1 MDCAFKLTFLIE
13 RREVVSEQEQ
23 EQNKVAMVIVAHPD
37 DAEFAAAG
45 TVAAWVRDGWEV
57 YYVICTD
64 ATGGGPD
71 EATDVGPAAKHMISE
86 TRKREQRAAGAVLG
100 LKDVFFL
107 DYPDGQ
113 LQPTIELR
121 RDLVRFLRQYR
132 PSRVICQSPD
142 RTWTPTLILGRYHA
156 DHLAAGQT
164 TLAAI
169 YPMSQN
175 PWDFPELLEEGLAP
189 HKIKDIY
196 IMGAPVVNYFV
207 DISDVMDIKIE
218 ALLCHASQ
226 FIGRVEEIKNIVRT
240 RSADLGTRYGVAFA
254 EEFHRTENR

>member
-1 MDCAFKLTFLIE
+1 
-13 RREVVSEQEQ
+13 VSESEKEQ

-37 DAEFAAAG
+37 DAEFG
-45 TVAAWVRDGWEV
+45 SGGSVATWVREGWEI

-71 EATDVGPAAKHMISE
+71 DATDVGPAARRKVSE
-86 TRKREQRAAGAVLG
+86 TRKAEQRAAGAVLG

-107 DYPDGQ
+107 DYPDGI

-121 RDLVRFLRQYR
+121 RNLVRLLRRYR
-132 PSRVICQSPD
+132 PSRVICQSPE
-142 RTWTPTLILGRYHA
+142 RTWTPAYYIGRYHA
-156 DHLAAGQT
+156 DHLAAGQA

-189 HKIKDIY
+189 HKIKEIY
-196 IMGAPVVNYFV
+196 IMGAPVVNYFM
-207 DISDVMDIKIE
+207 DISDVMDLKIE

-226 FIGRVEEIKNIVRT
+226 FIGRMEQMEEIIRT
-240 RSADLGTRYGVAFA
+240 RSADLGAKYGVAYA
-254 EEFHRTENR
+254 EEFHRAENW

>member
-1 MDCAFKLTFLIE
+1 VTFIDTV
-13 RREVVSEQEQ
+13 RFVCRKKVFVSEQEQ

-37 DAEFAAAG
+37 DAEFGTAG
-45 TVAAWVRDGWEV
+45 TVATWVRDGWDV

-71 EATDVGPAAKHMISE
+71 DATDVGPLARRRISE
-86 TRKREQRAAGAVLG
+86 TRKREQRAAGAVIG
-100 LKDVFFL
+100 LKNVFFL

-113 LQPTIELR
+113 LSPSIELR
-121 RDLVRFLRQYR
+121 RDLVRLLRKYR
-132 PSRVICQSPD
+132 PSRVICQSPE
-142 RTWTPTLILGRYHA
+142 RTWTPTLMIGRYHS
-156 DHLAAGQT
+156 DHLAAGEA

-175 PWDFPELLEEGLAP
+175 PWDFPELLEEGLLP
-189 HKIKDIY
+189 HKISEIY
-196 IMGAPVVNYFV
+196 IMGAPNVNHFV
-207 DISDVMDIKIE
+207 DISDTMDTKIE

-226 FIGRVEEIKNIVRT
+226 FIGRTEEVEKMVRT
-240 RSADLGTRYGVAFA
+240 RLADLGAKYGVAYA

>member
-1 MDCAFKLTFLIE
+1 VSGQE
-13 RREVVSEQEQ
+13 R

-37 DAEFAAAG
+37 DAEFGAGGTAA
-45 TVAAWVRDGWEV
+45 TWVRDGWEV

-71 EATDVGPAAKHMISE
+71 DATDVGPAAKRMISE

-100 LKDVFFL
+100 LKEIFFL

-121 RDLVRFLRQYR
+121 RDLVRLLRTYR
-132 PSRVICQSPD
+132 PSRVICQSPE
-142 RTWTPTLILGRYHA
+142 RTWTPALMIGRYHS
-156 DHLAAGQT
+156 DHLAAGQAA
-164 TLAAI
+164 LAAI

-175 PWDFPELLEEGLAP
+175 PWDYPELLDEGLRP
-189 HKIKDIY
+189 HKISEIY
-196 IMGAPVVNYFV
+196 IMGAPNVNHFV
-207 DISDVMDIKIE
+207 DVSDVMEIKIE

-226 FIGRVEEIKNIVRT
+226 FIGRTDEMVKIVRT
-240 RSADLGTRYGVAFA
+240 RVAELGNKYGVAFA

>member
-1 MDCAFKLTFLIE
+1 
-13 RREVVSEQEQ
+13 VSEQEQ
-23 EQNKVAMVIVAHPD
+23 QKRIAMVIVAHPD

-45 TVAAWVRDGWEV
+45 TVATWVRDGWEV

-64 ATGGGPD
+64 ATGGGSD
-71 EATDVGPAAKHMISE
+71 DATDVGPVAKRSISD
-86 TRKREQRAAGAVLG
+86 TRKSEQRAAGEVLG

-113 LQPTIELR
+113 LQPSIELR
-121 RDLVRFLRQYR
+121 RDLVRLLRTYR
-132 PSRVICQSPD
+132 PSRVICQSPE
-142 RTWTPTLILGRYHA
+142 RTWIPTLVLGRYHS
-156 DHLAAGQT
+156 DHLAAGQA

-175 PWDFPELLEEGLAP
+175 PWDFPELLEEGLLP
-189 HKIKDIY
+189 HKISEIY
-196 IMGAPVVNYFV
+196 IAGAPNINHYI
-207 DISDVMDIKIE
+207 DISGVIEKKIK

-226 FIGRVEEIKNIVRT
+226 FIGRTEDVEKMVGKRFAE
-240 RSADLGTRYGVAFA
+240 LGTKYGVTFA

>member
-1 MDCAFKLTFLIE
+1 
-13 RREVVSEQEQ
+13 VNEQEQ

-45 TVAAWVRDGWEV
+45 TVATLVRDGWEV

-64 ATGGGPD
+64 ATGGGSD
-71 EATDVGPAAKHMISE
+71 DATDVGPAAKRMITD
-86 TRKREQRAAGAVLG
+86 TRKREQRAAGVVLG
-100 LKDVFFL
+100 LKGVFFL

-113 LQPTIELR
+113 LQPSIELR
-121 RDLVRFLRQYR
+121 RDLVRLLRTYR
-132 PSRVICQSPD
+132 PSRVICQSPE
-142 RTWTPTLILGRYHA
+142 RTWMPTLILCRYHS
-156 DHLAAGQT
+156 DHLAAGQA

-175 PWDFPELLEEGLAP
+175 PWDFPELLDEGLLP
-189 HKIKDIY
+189 HKISEIY
-196 IMGAPVVNYFV
+196 IAGAPNINHFV
-207 DISDVMDIKIE
+207 DISNVMEIKIE

-226 FIGRVEEIKNIVRT
+226 FIGRTEDVEKMVRT
-240 RSADLGTRYGVAFA
+240 RIADLGAKYGVAYA

>member
-1 MDCAFKLTFLIE
+1 MSD
-13 RREVVSEQEQ
+13 QEQ
-23 EQNKVAMVIVAHPD
+23 EQKKIAMAIVAHPD
-37 DAEFAAAG
+37 DAEFAVAG
-45 TVAAWVRDGWEV
+45 SVATWVRDGWDV

-71 EATDVGPAAKHMISE
+71 DATDVSLTAKRMISE
-86 TRKREQRAAGAVLG
+86 TRKNEQRAAGVVLG

-113 LQPTIELR
+113 LQPSIELR
-121 RDLVRFLRQYR
+121 RDLVRLLRTYR
-132 PSRVICQSPD
+132 PSRVFCQSPE
-142 RTWTPTLILGRYHA
+142 RTWLPTLTLGRYHS
-156 DHLAAGQT
+156 DHLAAGQA

-175 PWDFPELLEEGLAP
+175 PWDFPELLDEGLLP
-189 HKIKDIY
+189 HKITEIY
-196 IMGAPVVNYFV
+196 IAGAPNINHYI
-207 DISDVMDIKIE
+207 DISDVMEKKIE

-226 FIGRVEEIKNIVRT
+226 FIGRADEVEKVVKTRFAEIGR
-240 RSADLGTRYGVAFA
+240 RYGVAFA

>member
-1 MDCAFKLTFLIE
+1 VNED
-13 RREVVSEQEQ
+13 EQEQ
-23 EQNKVAMVIVAHPD
+23 KNVAMVIVAHPD
-37 DAEFAAAG
+37 DAEFGAAG
-45 TVAAWVRDGWEV
+45 TVATWVHDGWDV

-71 EATDVGPAAKHMISE
+71 DATDVGPVAKRRVSE

-100 LKDVFFL
+100 LKDIFFL

-113 LQPTIELR
+113 LYPSIELR
-121 RDLVRFLRQYR
+121 RDLVRLLRKYR
-132 PSRVICQSPD
+132 PSRVICQSPE
-142 RTWTPTLILGRYHA
+142 RTWTPVLIIGRYHA
-156 DHLAAGQT
+156 DHLAAGVA

-175 PWDFPELLEEGLAP
+175 PWDLPELLDEGLLP
-189 HKIKDIY
+189 HKIAEVY
-196 IMGAPVVNYFV
+196 IMGAPNMNHFV
-207 DISDVMDIKIE
+207 DISDVMEIKIE

-226 FIGRVEEIKNIVRT
+226 FVGRTEDVEKAVRT
-240 RSADLGTRYGVAFA
+240 RIADVGTKYGVAYA

>member
-1 MDCAFKLTFLIE
+1 MDCALKVTYLLE
-13 RREVVSEQEQ
+13 RREVVSEQKQ

-37 DAEFAAAG
+37 DAELGAAG
-45 TVAAWVRDGWEV
+45 TVATWVRDGWEV

-71 EATDVGPAAKHMISE
+71 DATDVGPAAKRKVSE

-113 LQPTIELR
+113 LQPSIELR
-121 RDLVRFLRQYR
+121 RDLVRLLRRYR

-142 RTWTPTLILGRYHA
+142 RTWTPTLFIGRYHS
-156 DHLAAGQT
+156 DHLAAGQAS
-164 TLAAI
+164 LAAI

-175 PWDFPELLEEGLAP
+175 PWDFPDLLEEGLLP
-189 HKIKDIY
+189 HKIAEIY
-196 IMGAPVVNYFV
+196 ITGAPVVNYFV
-207 DISDVMDIKIE
+207 DISDIMDIKIK
-218 ALLCHASQ
+218 ALLSHASQ
-226 FIGRVEEIKNIVRT
+226 FIGRTEEIEKTVRT
-240 RSADLGTRYGVAFA
+240 RNADVGAKYGVDFA
-254 EEFHRTENR
+254 EEFHRVENR

>member
-1 MDCAFKLTFLIE
+1 MDLDNCFDRKKVF
-13 RREVVSEQEQ
+13 VNEQQE

-45 TVAAWVRDGWEV
+45 TVATWVRDGWEV

-64 ATGGGPD
+64 ATGGGSD
-71 EATDVGPAAKHMISE
+71 DATDVGPAAKQMISE
-86 TRKREQRAAGAVLG
+86 IRKSEQRAAGVVLG

-107 DYPDGQ
+107 DYQDGQ
-113 LQPTIELR
+113 LQPSIELR
-121 RDLVRFLRQYR
+121 RDLVRLLRMYR
-132 PSRVICQSPD
+132 PSRVICQSPE
-142 RTWTPTLILGRYHA
+142 RTWTPALILGRYHS
-156 DHLAAGQT
+156 DHLAAGQA

-175 PWDFPELLEEGLAP
+175 PWDFPELFDEGLRP
-189 HKIKDIY
+189 HKISEIY
-196 IMGAPVVNYFV
+196 IAGAPNINQFV
-207 DISDVMDIKIE
+207 DISDVIEIKIE

-226 FIGRVEEIKNIVRT
+226 FIGRAEEMEKVVRT
-240 RSADLGTRYGVAFA
+240 RLAELGAKYGVSYA

>member
-1 MDCAFKLTFLIE
+1 M
-13 RREVVSEQEQ
+13 SELEQ
-23 EQNKVAMVIVAHPD
+23 QQNKVAMVIVAHPD
-37 DAEFAAAG
+37 DAEFAVAG
-45 TVAAWVRDGWEV
+45 SVATWVRDGWDV

-71 EATDVGPAAKHMISE
+71 EATDVSPAAKRLISE
-86 TRKREQRAAGAVLG
+86 TRKSEQRAAGAVLG

-113 LQPTIELR
+113 LQPTIEVR
-121 RDLVRFLRQYR
+121 RDLVRLLRTYR
-132 PSRVICQSPD
+132 PSRVFCQSPE
-142 RTWTPTLILGRYHA
+142 RTWTPTLTLGRYHS
-156 DHLAAGQT
+156 DHLAAGQA

-175 PWDFPELLEEGLAP
+175 PWDFPELLDEGLLP
-189 HKIKDIY
+189 HKITEIY
-196 IMGAPVVNYFV
+196 IAGAPNINHYV
-207 DISDVMDIKIE
+207 DISAVIEKKVE

-226 FIGRVEEIKNIVRT
+226 FIGRTEEVEKMVRKRFADIGIK
-240 RSADLGTRYGVAFA
+240 YGVAFA